1 MTPGASGPVD
11 PSSPEGPTGPT
22 RAGARPPTGGRPIIG
37 GMGDR
42 HEDTGGSTLHAPT
55 AHRAVTALA
64 CPVIAYFVARLL
76 VRFVPA
82 VPEVAAY
89 AGCLALGLLLAVRA
103 WRARVEMGPDALR
116 VHNMLSSTTVERRV
130 VRRVSSAGR
139 IEFRRGSE
147 RLTRLPCEALQGPW
161 WSFGSGGRRY
171 VANRERL
178 SSWTRTTSRVARDDE
193 GDGPAGA
200 AVA

>member
-1 MTPGASGPVD
+1 M
-11 PSSPEGPTGPT
+11 
-22 RAGARPPTGGRPIIG
+22 GG
-37 GMGDR
+37 R
-42 HEDTGGSTLHAPT
+42 HEDTGGSTLRAPT
-55 AHRAVTALA
+55 AHRVVTALA

-89 AGCLALGLLLAVRA
+89 VACLALGLFLAVRA
-103 WRARVEMGPDALR
+103 WRARVELGPDALR
-116 VHNMLSSTTVERRV
+116 VHNMLSSTSVERGI
-130 VRRVSSAGR
+130 VRRVSSTGR

-178 SSWTRTTSRVARDDE
+178 SSWTRVSSRARREDDDHPDE
-193 GDGPAGA
+193 

>member
-1 MTPGASGPVD
+1 
-11 PSSPEGPTGPT
+11 
-22 RAGARPPTGGRPIIG
+22 
-37 GMGDR
+37 
-42 HEDTGGSTLHAPT
+42 
-55 AHRAVTALA
+55 
-64 CPVIAYFVARLL
+64 
-76 VRFVPA
+76 

-89 AGCLALGLLLAVRA
+89 VVCLAVGVLLAVRA
-103 WRARVEMGPDALR
+103 WRARVELGPDALH
-116 VHNMLSSTTVERRV
+116 VHNILSSTTVERRV

-139 IEFRRGSE
+139 VEFRRGSE

-178 SSWTRTTSRVARDDE
+178 SSWARTTSRVARDDD
-193 GDGPAGA
+193 GNDDADGPTGE

>member
-1 MTPGASGPVD
+1 MTPGAADPVEPFD
-11 PSSPEGPTGPT
+11 PEGSTGSS
-22 RAGARPPTGGRPIIG
+22 RATPAAPTGGPPIIG
-37 GMGDR
+37 GMGPR
-42 HEDTGGSTLHAPT
+42 HEDTGGSTLRAPT
-55 AHRAVTALA
+55 AHRAVSALA

-89 AGCLALGLLLAVRA
+89 VGCLALGLLLAVRA
-103 WRARVEMGPDALR
+103 WRARVELGPDAMR

-130 VRRVSSAGR
+130 VRRVSSSGR
-139 IEFRRGSE
+139 VEFRRGSE

-178 SSWTRTTSRVARDDE
+178 SSWTRTTSRVAREDD
-193 GDGPAGA
+193 GHGTPGA

>member
-1 MTPGASGPVD
+1 M
-11 PSSPEGPTGPT
+11 
-22 RAGARPPTGGRPIIG
+22 GR
-37 GMGDR
+37 R
-42 HEDTGGSTLHAPT
+42 HEDTGGSTLRAPT

-89 AGCLALGLLLAVRA
+89 VVCLALGVLLAVRA
-103 WRARVEMGPDALR
+103 WRARVELGPDALR

-139 IEFRRGSE
+139 VEFRRGSE

-178 SSWTRTTSRVARDDE
+178 SSWTRTTSRVARDDGAD
-193 GDGPAGA
+193 GDDGGSPTGE

>member
-1 MTPGASGPVD
+1 MTPTAPSG
-11 PSSPEGPTGPT
+11 GP
-22 RAGARPPTGGRPIIG
+22 PIIG
-37 GMGDR
+37 GMGPR
-42 HEDTGGSTLHAPT
+42 HEDTGGSTLRAPT
-55 AHRAVTALA
+55 AHRAVAALA

-82 VPEVAAY
+82 VPEPAAY
-89 AGCLALGLLLAVRA
+89 GACLAVGLLLAVRA
-103 WRARVEMGPDALR
+103 WRARVELGPDALR
-116 VHNMLSSTTVERRV
+116 VHNMLSTTTVGRDL
-130 VRRVSSAGR
+130 VRRVSSTGR
-139 IEFRRGSE
+139 VEFRRGSE

-178 SSWTRTTSRVARDDE
+178 SSWTRTTSRVARDDDA
-193 GDGPAGA
+193 DGPAGE